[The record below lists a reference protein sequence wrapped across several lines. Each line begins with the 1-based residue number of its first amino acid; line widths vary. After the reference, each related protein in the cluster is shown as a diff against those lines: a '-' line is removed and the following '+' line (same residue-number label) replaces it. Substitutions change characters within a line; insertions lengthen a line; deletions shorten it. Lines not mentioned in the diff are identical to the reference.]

1 MGYIVDISKWNGNI
15 NWDIAVSQ
23 LDLVIARVQ
32 DGSNTVDFMYQGY
45 VKEMKKRSIPFGNY
59 AFCRFISISDAKKEA
74 QDFWNR
80 GDKNAKFWVADVEV
94 QTMVDMQGGTQAFI
108 DELRRLG
115 AKKIGLYVGH
125 HTYVSFGARNIDVDF
140 IWIPRYGGNKPAYPC
155 DIWQYTDSGNVPGIG
170 KCDLN
175 QLIGNKNLSWF
186 IGSNQTNQSSIG
198 DSKQPNGIGIAVS
211 KYDDGYGINLYENP
225 ANPQFTGRL
234 TKKIPYLI
242 FKGYWGGGEK
252 DMICLGS
259 EQQWANL
266 EHFNVQWF
274 YAYSKYTPGYEIRTY
289 DGPNGNDTG
298 AVDGKVPYRIWNR
311 QDGYIDIGGNK
322 WIKEEHVQIK

>member
-15 NWDIAVSQ
+15 NWDIAASQ

-32 DGSNTVDFMYQGY
+32 DGSNTVDFMYQSY
-45 VKEMKKRSIPFGNY
+45 VNEMRKRSIPFGNY

-80 GDKNAKFWVADVEV
+80 GDKFAKFWVADVEV
-94 QTMVDMQGGTQAFI
+94 QTVVDMQSGTQAFI
-108 DELRRLG
+108 NELRRLG
-115 AKKIGLYVGH
+115 AKKVGLYVGH
-125 HTYVSFGARNIDVDF
+125 HTYVSFGARNIDADF

-175 QLIGNKNLSWF
+175 QLIGNKDLSWF
-186 IGSNQTNQSSIG
+186 IGTNQSSI
-198 DSKQPNGIGIAVS
+198 DNIKPSNGIGIAVS
-211 KYDDGYGINLYENP
+211 KYADGYGINLYEDP
-225 ANPQFTGRL
+225 ANPQFTGRI

-259 EQQWANL
+259 EQQWAKL
-266 EHFNVQWF
+266 EHFNIQWF
-274 YAYSKYTPGYEIRTY
+274 YAYSKYVPGYEIRTY

-298 AVDGKVPYRIWNR
+298 AIDGKVPYRIWNR
-311 QDGYIDIGGNK
+311 QDGYVDIGGNK

>member
-59 AFCRFISISDAKKEA
+59 AFCRSISISDAKKEA

-115 AKKIGLYVGH
+115 AKKLVY
-125 HTYVSFGARNIDVDF
+125 
-140 IWIPRYGGNKPAYPC
+140 
-155 DIWQYTDSGNVPGIG
+155 
-170 KCDLN
+170 
-175 QLIGNKNLSWF
+175 
-186 IGSNQTNQSSIG
+186 
-198 DSKQPNGIGIAVS
+198 
-211 KYDDGYGINLYENP
+211 
-225 ANPQFTGRL
+225 
-234 TKKIPYLI
+234 
-242 FKGYWGGGEK
+242 
-252 DMICLGS
+252 M
-259 EQQWANL
+259 
-266 EHFNVQWF
+266 
-274 YAYSKYTPGYEIRTY
+274 
-289 DGPNGNDTG
+289 
-298 AVDGKVPYRIWNR
+298 
-311 QDGYIDIGGNK
+311 
-322 WIKEEHVQIK
+322 

>member
-125 HTYVSFGARNIDVDF
+125 HTYVSFGARNIDADF

-234 TKKIPYLI
+234 MKKIPYLI

-259 EQQWANL
+259 EQQWAKL

-298 AVDGKVPYRIWNR
+298 AVDGKVPYRIWNH

>member
-125 HTYVSFGARNIDVDF
+125 HTYVSFGARNIDADF

-259 EQQWANL
+259 EQQWAKL

>member
-125 HTYVSFGARNIDVDF
+125 HTYVSFGARNIDADF

>member
-15 NWDIAVSQ
+15 NWDIAASQ

-125 HTYVSFGARNIDVDF
+125 HTYVSFGARNIDANF

-198 DSKQPNGIGIAVS
+198 DSKQANGIGIAVS

-234 TKKIPYLI
+234 TKKIPYI
-242 FKGYWGGGEK
+242 IYKGYWGGGEK
-252 DMICLGS
+252 DMICLGG
-259 EQQWANL
+259 EHQWAKL
-266 EHFNVQWF
+266 EHFNVQWY

-298 AVDGKVPYRIWNR
+298 AVDGKIPYRIWNR
-311 QDGYIDIGGNK
+311 QDGYVDLGGNK

>member
-15 NWDIAVSQ
+15 NWDIAASE

-32 DGSNTVDFMYQGY
+32 DGSNTVDFMYQSY
-45 VKEMKKRSIPFGNY
+45 VNEMRKRSIPFGNY

-80 GDKNAKFWVADVEV
+80 GDKSTKFWVADVEV
-94 QTMVDMQGGTQAFI
+94 QTVVDMQSGTQAFI

-115 AKKIGLYVGH
+115 AKKVGLYVGH
-125 HTYVSFGARNIDVDF
+125 HTYVSFGARNIDADF

-175 QLIGNKNLSWF
+175 QLIGNKDLSWF
-186 IGSNQTNQSSIG
+186 IGTNQTNQSSI
-198 DSKQPNGIGIAVS
+198 DNIKQSNGIGIAVS
-211 KYDDGYGINLYENP
+211 KYTDGYGINLYEGP
-225 ANPQFTGRL
+225 ANPQFTGRI

-259 EQQWANL
+259 EQQWAKL
-266 EHFNVQWF
+266 KHFNIQWF
-274 YAYSKYTPGYEIRTY
+274 YAYSKYVPGYEIRTY

-311 QDGYIDIGGNK
+311 EDGYVDIGGNK

>member
-15 NWDIAVSQ
+15 NWDIAAAQ

-32 DGSNTVDFMYQGY
+32 DGSNTADFMYQGY

-59 AFCRFISISDAKKEA
+59 AFCRYISISDAKKEA

-125 HTYVSFGARNIDVDF
+125 HTYISFGARNIDADF

-211 KYDDGYGINLYENP
+211 KYNDGYGINLYENP

-242 FKGYWGGGEK
+242 FKGYWEGGEK
-252 DMICLGS
+252 DMICLGG
-259 EQQWANL
+259 EQQWAKL
-266 EHFNVQWF
+266 EHFNVQWY

-298 AVDGKVPYRIWNR
+298 AVDVKIPYRIWNR
-311 QDGYIDIGGNK
+311 QDGYVDIGGNK

>member
-15 NWDIAVSQ
+15 NWDIAASQ

-32 DGSNTVDFMYQGY
+32 DGSNTADFMYQSY

-80 GDKNAKFWVADVEV
+80 GDKTAKFWVADVEV
-94 QTMVDMQGGTQAFI
+94 QTMVDMEGGTQAFI

-125 HTYVSFGARNIDVDF
+125 HTYVSFGARNIDADF

-175 QLIGNKNLSWF
+175 QLMGNKGLSWF

-225 ANPQFTGRL
+225 ANPQFTGRV

-242 FKGYWGGGEK
+242 YKGYWGGGEK

-259 EQQWANL
+259 EQQWAKL

-311 QDGYIDIGGNK
+311 QDGYVDIGGNK